1 MTLDQAIDTGG
12 HMDHTPVASITEHFS
27 SLDDPRA
34 SNRRHLLFD
43 IVVIAICAA
52 ICGADSWVDVELFGK
67 SKYQWLK
74 QFLKLPHGI
83 PSHDTFGRVFALLD
97 AEQFQAR
104 FVEWV
109 SAISDVFQGQVVAVD
124 GKTLRRSH
132 DKAIGKQ
139 AIQMVSA
146 WAAENRLVLGQMKVD
161 DQSNEITAIPEL
173 LALLEVSGC
182 IVTIDAI
189 GCQKKIARTIVNQ
202 DADYVLA
209 LKENQGHLHETF
221 QDLFQY
227 PDEMAA
233 IECDHHKTMDKGHG
247 RIEVRECWATSDPDY
262 LSYINEQL
270 SEWPGLNSLAMVK
283 SERTVIGEETTIKC
297 RYFISSLDSDAKLIM
312 HAARTHWGIENKV
325 HWILDI
331 AFREDDCRV
340 RKGNGAENFAVLR
353 HLALNLLKHE
363 KSLKCGIKAKR
374 KKAGWD
380 HDYLLKVLAG

>member
-1 MTLDQAIDTGG
+1 
-12 HMDHTPVASITEHFS
+12 MDHTPAATISEHFS
-27 SLDDPRA
+27 NLDDPRE
-34 SNRRHLLFD
+34 SNRRHLLSD

-97 AEQFQAR
+97 AEQFQAC

-161 DQSNEITAIPEL
+161 DHSNEITAIPEL

-189 GCQKKIARTIVNQ
+189 GCQKKIARAIVNR

-233 IECDHHKTMDKGHG
+233 IECDHHKTVGKGHG

-270 SEWPGLNSLAMVK
+270 SEWPGLSSLAMVK
-283 SERTVIGEETTIKC
+283 SQRTVIGEETTIKY
-297 RYFISSLDSDAKLIM
+297 RYFISSLASDAQLIL
-312 HAARTHWGIENKV
+312 HAVRTHWGIENKV

-363 KSLKCGIKAKR
+363 QSLKCGIKAKR